1 MNSIQST
8 VTTKNKGA
16 AATQELVVKE
26 EVVQE
31 PEEHAD
37 DEEIPQLVPMQITSL
52 AELKVIVS
60 LLLNISIK
68 TKYFKP
74 CK

>member
-1 MNSIQST
+1 MNSRQST

-16 AATQELVVKE
+16 AATQELAIKE
-26 EVVQE
+26 KVVQE

-37 DEEIPQLVPMQITSL
+37 DEEIPQLVPMQINGL
-52 AELKVIVS
+52 AQLKVIVS
-60 LLLNISIK
+60 LLLNTPIK